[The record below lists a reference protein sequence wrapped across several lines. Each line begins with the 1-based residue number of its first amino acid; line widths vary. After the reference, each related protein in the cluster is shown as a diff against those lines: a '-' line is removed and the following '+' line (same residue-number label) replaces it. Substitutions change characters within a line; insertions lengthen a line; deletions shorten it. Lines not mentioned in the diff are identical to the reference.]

1 MCRDTSRRR
10 LPPRELTASPAEIT
24 LPQLLNAL
32 DETGAV
38 LIRTHDWGV
47 ADFETFT
54 QRICNRFH
62 NSGARGALREGDGF
76 TTSTFSTNFTL
87 LSHTEGTFR
96 PAIDAAAPR
105 PIAPCAPDVGFLLC
119 EVAPNV
125 AGGETTLVDGVSLLT
140 ALDPAVRARFEREG
154 IGYHMVWERER
165 WQNELGAESQAALE
179 PLLRQS
185 PNTRFEFD
193 GDTLRLFHRAP
204 GITTTRTG
212 TPVFAPALLAHL
224 PRIPASIDAQR
235 LIFAKASNR
244 VCFGAGDE
252 LPDEVVSHL
261 IEIHDAT
268 AHLHRWQQGDL
279 LILDNTR
286 TLHGRTRTVVDCDR
300 KLKSRFGWL
309 LNPHDG

>member
-1 MCRDTSRRR
+1 MSRDTSRRP
-10 LPPRELTASPAEIT
+10 LPPRELTASPAEVT

-32 DETGAV
+32 DETGAA
-38 LIRTHDWGV
+38 LIRIHAWGV
-47 ADFETFT
+47 TDFETFT
-54 QRICNRFH
+54 QRICSRFH

-76 TTSTFSTNFTL
+76 TTSTFSQNFTL

-96 PAIDAAAPR
+96 PAIDAAAPQ
-105 PIAPCAPDVGFLLC
+105 PIASQAPDVGFLFC
-119 EVAPNV
+119 EVAPTV
-125 AGGETTLVDGVSLLT
+125 VGGETTLVDGVQLLA
-140 ALDPAVRARFEREG
+140 ALNPSIRARFEREG

-165 WQNELGAESQAALE
+165 WQNEFGAESQASLE

-185 PNTRFEFD
+185 LDTRFEFD

-204 GITTTRTG
+204 GITTTRSG
-212 TPVFAPALLAHL
+212 ASVFAAALLAHL
-224 PRIPASIDAQR
+224 PRIPASIDARR
-235 LIFAKASNR
+235 LIYAKASNR
-244 VCFGAGDE
+244 VCFGDGEE

-268 AHLHRWQQGDL
+268 AHLHRWRQGDL

-286 TLHGRTRTVVDCDR
+286 TLHGRTRTVVDCER

-309 LNPHDG
+309 RNPQRG